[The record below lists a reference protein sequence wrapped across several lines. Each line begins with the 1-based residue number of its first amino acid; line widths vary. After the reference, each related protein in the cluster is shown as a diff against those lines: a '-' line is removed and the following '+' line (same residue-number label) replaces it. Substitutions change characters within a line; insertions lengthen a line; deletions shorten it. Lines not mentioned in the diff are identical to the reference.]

1 MATAQRTSVEA
12 LRRELHLRFEEEEFH
27 EPQGASELLS
37 ELVIDPKEESRFP
50 LFFQKMVSRGNDV
63 NKKVVP
69 AGRRVPSKEG
79 DALPVTIPFNQP
91 VSNDSLPCPSS
102 PPLAGGSQSLNCPK
116 PKSKK
121 ITPSP
126 PKFPAMPSLP

>member
-12 LRRELHLRFEEEEFH
+12 LRRELHLRFEDEEFH

-50 LFFQKMVSRGNDV
+50 LFFQKMVGRGKDAR
-63 NKKVVP
+63 KKAVP

-79 DALPVTIPFNQP
+79 DALPCTLPFNQP
-91 VSNDSLPCPSS
+91 VSNDSLPCPS
-102 PPLAGGSQSLNCPK
+102 PPLTSRG
-116 PKSKK
+116 
-121 ITPSP
+121 
-126 PKFPAMPSLP
+126 